1 MDSSLSKEFLKMNNL
16 TIAQARKKLDSKEI
30 SSVELTKS
38 YLETIQKHNEKL
50 NAFITITEK
59 EALIQAQDADKRI
72 SKGESTPLL
81 GIPLALKDLYMT
93 KGIKTTAGSKV
104 LENYIGQYDCTAVM
118 LLKDAGAVILGK
130 TNLDAWAHGSSGE
143 NSDFGPTKNPYN
155 LDYIPGGSSS
165 GSPVAVAAE
174 MALAASGTDTGGSIR
189 LPASFCNVVG
199 LKPTYGR
206 VSRYGVIAMAS
217 SLDSIGHFT
226 KTVEDNAMYLQITA
240 GSYGMDA
247 TTPIKEVPNYTAN
260 INAGVK
266 GLRIGVPKEYF
277 TAGLDQRIKEMLE
290 KTLHWYEEQGAELVE
305 ISLPHTSY
313 AIEVY
318 YIIQTAEVS
327 SNLARYTGVRYGN
340 DRSFFGDEAKRRIML
355 GTYVLSAGYYDAYY
369 KKAMQVRT
377 LLKRDFDEAFKKVDV
392 IITPTS
398 PTLPW
403 KLGEKVSDP
412 LSMYLSDIFTV
423 HANLVG
429 VPGLSVP
436 IGFIDP
442 SAGQGSSK
450 EGSGQGSLP
459 VGMQILGPHFS
470 EERLYQVGHAF
481 ESANPVWKERP
492 SL

>member
-1 MDSSLSKEFLKMNNL
+1 M
-16 TIAQARKKLDSKEI
+16 LDSKEL
-30 SSVELTKS
+30 SSVELTQN
-38 YLETIQKHNEKL
+38 YLLTIETYNPKT
-50 NAFITITEK
+50 NAFLTVTNETALK
-59 EALIQAQDADKRI
+59 EAEAADRRI
-72 SKGESTPLL
+72 TRGESTPML
-81 GIPLALKDLYMT
+81 GIPIAHKDLYQT
-93 KGIKTTAGSKV
+93 LGIRTTAGSKV
-104 LENYIGQYDCTAVM
+104 LENYKAQYDGTAVKK
-118 LLKDAGAVILGK
+118 LKDAGAVVLGK

-155 LDYIPGGSSS
+155 TGYVPGGSSS
-165 GSPVAVAAE
+165 GSPTAVASE

-240 GSYGMDA
+240 GSDPKDA
-247 TTPIKEVPNYTAN
+247 TTPPVAVPDYRAN
-260 INAGVK
+260 LNKGVK
-266 GLRIGVPKEYF
+266 GLKIGVPKEYF
-277 TAGLDQRIKEMLE
+277 IEGLDPKVKTIIE
-290 KTLHWYEEQGAELVE
+290 KGLKWYESEGAELIE
-305 ISLPHTSY
+305 ISLPHTPF

-327 SNLARYTGVRYGN
+327 SNLARFDGIRFGN
-340 DRSFFGDEAKRRIML
+340 DRSSFGDEAKRRIML
-355 GTYVLSAGYYDAYY
+355 GTYVLSAGYYDAFY

-377 LLKRDFDEAFKKVDV
+377 LLKRDFEEAFKKVDV
-392 IITPTS
+392 MITPTS

-403 KLGEKVSDP
+403 KLGEKTNDP
-412 LSMYLSDIFTV
+412 LAMYLSDIFTV

-436 IGFIDP
+436 AGFVD
-442 SAGQGSSK
+442 G
-450 EGSGQGSLP
+450 LP

-470 EERLYQVGHAF
+470 EDRLYQVGYAY
-481 ESANPVWKERP
+481 EQANPVWKERP
-492 SL
+492 NL

>member
-1 MDSSLSKEFLKMNNL
+1 MNNV
-16 TIAQARKKLDSKEI
+16 TITEARKKLDSKEI
-30 SSVELTKS
+30 SSVELTSS
-38 YLETIQKHNEKL
+38 YLETIKKHNDIL
-50 NAFITITEK
+50 NAFLTVTEE
-59 EALIQAQDADKRI
+59 EALEDAKNADARLA
-72 SKGESTPLL
+72 KGESTPML
-81 GIPLALKDLYMT
+81 GIPIAHKDLFQT
-93 KGIKTTAGSKV
+93 KGIRTTAASKV
-104 LENYIGQYDCTAVM
+104 LENYKAQYDGTVVKR
-118 LLKDAGAVILGK
+118 LKDAGAVLLGK

-155 LDYIPGGSSS
+155 TEFVPGGSSS
-165 GSPVAVAAE
+165 GSPASVAADL
-174 MALAASGTDTGGSIR
+174 ALAASGTDTGGSIR

-226 KTVEDNAMYLQITA
+226 KTVEDNAMYLKVTA
-240 GSYGMDA
+240 GHDEMDA
-247 TTPIKEVPNYTAN
+247 TTPEVEVPDYTKN
-260 INAGVK
+260 ITKGVK
-266 GLRIGVPKEYF
+266 GLKIGVPKEYF
-277 TAGLDQRIKEMLE
+277 IKGLDPKVKKEIE
-290 KTLHWYEEQGAELVE
+290 KTLAWYEQEGAELIDV
-305 ISLPHTSY
+305 SLPHTPY

-340 DRSFFGDEAKRRIML
+340 DRSNFGDEAKRRIML

-377 LLKRDFDEAFKKVDV
+377 LLKKDFEEAFKKVDV
-392 IITPTS
+392 MITPAS

-403 KLGEKVSDP
+403 KLGAKADDP
-412 LSMYLSDIFTV
+412 LAMYLSDIFTV

-436 IGFIDP
+436 VGFVD
-442 SAGQGSSK
+442 
-450 EGSGQGSLP
+450 ELP

-470 EERLYQVGHAF
+470 EDQLYQVGFAF
-481 ESANPVWKERP
+481 EQANPVWKERP
-492 SL
+492 HL